1 MRIYGLSPVRP
12 DHRIKEPI
20 MNDFAFQSA
29 VELTR
34 AIRDRRISSLEL
46 LALYIERVESL
57 NPAINAIV
65 ATDFFIDLSDGQ

>member
-1 MRIYGLSPVRP
+1 
-12 DHRIKEPI
+12 